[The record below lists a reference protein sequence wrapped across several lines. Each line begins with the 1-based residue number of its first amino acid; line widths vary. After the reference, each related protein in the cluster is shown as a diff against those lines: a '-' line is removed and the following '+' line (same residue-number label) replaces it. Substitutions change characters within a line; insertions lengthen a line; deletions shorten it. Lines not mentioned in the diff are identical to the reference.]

1 MRMNLLRDFQHYA
14 EKTAAHRVV
23 QVIKIQKSDI
33 IDFAHSTPSVASRG
47 IMKSLTNYP
56 PRYSYATAFS
66 VRTYCEPAQMFLSCS
81 HLNVSPFAFNVSART
96 GYSHFNVS

>member
-1 MRMNLLRDFQHYA
+1 MNLVRDFQHYA
-14 EKTAAHRVV
+14 EKTATHRVV

-47 IMKSLTNYP
+47 IMKSLTDCP
-56 PRYSYATAFS
+56 PRYSYPTAFS

-81 HLNVSPFAFNVSART
+81 HLNVSPFAFNVSARS